1 MKKKTKIILT
11 ASTLAIL
18 SLTVTA
24 YHWQTRILPNQPD
37 SRPVSA
43 LTESSRDNTPLAESK
58 AVVADGSPEIST
70 QNPPQDNTCTKTD
83 FEPPTAADSKEF
95 MTENSPPGDNPTT
108 APAPPNNTTATK
120 ACEPKMGD
128 ACTVNGQKQVYF
140 LGFGWIDDNNEPNEC
155 IYVEDMY
162 ENGNKIG
169 IMGGGTFVDGNGDIN
184 KMVGIMD

>member
-1 MKKKTKIILT
+1 MKKKTKIMLT

-24 YHWQTRILPNQPD
+24 YHWQPPIPRNQSD
-37 SRPVSA
+37 CRSVSA
-43 LTESSRDNTPLAESK
+43 LTESSRDNTPPTESK
-58 AVVADGSPEIST
+58 AVVADVSPEIST

-95 MTENSPPGDNPTT
+95 MTENSPPRDNPTT

-128 ACTVNGQKQVYF
+128 TRTVNGQKQSYF
-140 LGFGWIDDNNEPNEC
+140 LGFGWVDDMGENEV
-155 IYVEDMY
+155 IYCEGMY

-169 IMGGGTFVDGNGDIN
+169 SMGGGTFVDGEGDIN

>member
-1 MKKKTKIILT
+1 MKKKTKIMLT

-24 YHWQTRILPNQPD
+24 YHWQTRIPPNQPV
-37 SRPVSA
+37 SRPGSA

-70 QNPPQDNTCTKTD
+70 QNPPQDNICTKTD
-83 FEPPTAADSKEF
+83 FEPPTAAYSKEF
-95 MTENSPPGDNPTT
+95 MTENSPPRDNPTT

-128 ACTVNGQKQVYF
+128 TRTVNGQKQSYF
-140 LGFGWIDDNNEPNEC
+140 LGFDWVDDMGEKEV
-155 IYVEDMY
+155 IYCEGMY

-169 IMGGGTFVDGNGDIN
+169 SMGGGTFVDGDGDIN
-184 KMVGIMD
+184 KMIGIMD